1 MASDLVVAVAA
12 KALDGLFQRQ
22 TALADNIAN
31 AGSPSFR
38 AQRVTFESEL
48 RHAIEGSR
56 TVDLARTS
64 VQQVQPRIQLEHPLS
79 GTSNRLDLEVSSSN
93 ETSMRYNML
102 VTMLDR
108 NLMMRSAAVTE
119 TRGR

>member
-1 MASDLVVAVAA
+1 MAPDLVVAVAA

-22 TALADNIAN
+22 TAIADNIAN

-48 RHAIEGSR
+48 KRAIETAG
-56 TVDLARTS
+56 TADLARTA
-64 VQQVQPRIQLEHPLS
+64 VQQVRPGIEFEHPLS
-79 GTSNRLDLEVSSSN
+79 ERSNRLDLEVSSSH

-108 NLMMRSAAVTE
+108 HLMMKSAALTE

>member
-48 RHAIEGSR
+48 KHAIESAR
-56 TVDLARTS
+56 TADLAHAAVR
-64 VQQVQPRIQLEHPLS
+64 QVRPGMALEHPS
-79 GTSNRLDLEVSSSN
+79 SATSNRLDLEVSSSN

-102 VTMLDR
+102 ITMLDR
-108 NLMMRSAAVTE
+108 HLMMKSAAVTE

>member
-48 RHAIEGSR
+48 RHAIEGAG
-56 TVDLARTS
+56 TADLARAA
-64 VQQVQPRIQLEHPLS
+64 VQQVRPQVQLEHPLS
-79 GTSNRLDLEVSSSN
+79 NTSNRLDLEVSSSN

-102 VTMLDR
+102 ITMLDR
-108 NLMMRSAAVTE
+108 HLMMRSAAVTE